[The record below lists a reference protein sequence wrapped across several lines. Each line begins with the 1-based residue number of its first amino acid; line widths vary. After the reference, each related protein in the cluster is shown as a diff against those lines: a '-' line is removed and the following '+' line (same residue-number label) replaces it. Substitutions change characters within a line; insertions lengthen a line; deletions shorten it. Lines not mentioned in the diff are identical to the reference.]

1 MRGVAFFSGRS
12 VKYALLVDGA
22 FACKRLYRTL
32 GNRHATADD
41 VIAECQRIRS
51 HAALSGGTLL
61 RIHYY
66 DAPPAA
72 GQLTNPVSGKALN
85 LGQSTTFAR
94 MTSIHETLELS
105 PDFALRRGEV
115 VARGWRL
122 KDHALRQVVKSRRA
136 ITPTDV
142 RPDLRQKGVDLRIGL
157 DIARLSL
164 RRLVD
169 VIVVVTGDSDLVPA
183 FRFARREGIRVYLDH
198 LGAPVMRDLKAH
210 TDLVL

>member
-1 MRGVAFFSGRS
+1 VR
-12 VKYALLVDGA
+12 YALLVDGA
-22 FACKRLYRTL
+22 FACKRLYRAL
-32 GNRHATADD
+32 GNRHPTAQD
-41 VIAECQRIRS
+41 VIAVCRRIRS
-51 HAALSGGTLL
+51 HAALRAATLL

-66 DAPPAA
+66 DAPPAK
-72 GQLTNPVSGKALN
+72 GQVTNPVDGKTVN
-85 LGQSTTFAR
+85 LGQSSTFSRVA
-94 MTSIHETLELS
+94 SLHDTLELS
-105 PDFALRRGEV
+105 PDFTLRRGEL

-122 KDHALRQVVKSRRA
+122 RDNVLRRIVKRRTGIRA
-136 ITPTDV
+136 SDLV
-142 RPDLRQKGVDLRIGL
+142 PDLRQKGVDLRMGL

>member
-1 MRGVAFFSGRS
+1 MRGVALLSERC

-22 FACKRLYRTL
+22 FACKRLYRAL
-32 GNRHATADD
+32 GNRHPAAHD
-41 VIAECQRIRS
+41 VIAACQRIRS
-51 HAALSGGTLL
+51 HPALKDGELL

-72 GQLTNPVSGKALN
+72 GRLTNPVSGKALN
-85 LGQSTTFAR
+85 LGQSATFAR
-94 MTSIHETLELS
+94 MTSIHETLDLS
-105 PDFALRRGEV
+105 SDFALRRGEV

-122 KDHALRQVVKSRRA
+122 KDSALRQVVMSRRA
-136 ITPTDV
+136 IRPNDV
-142 RPDLRQKGVDLRIGL
+142 RPDLRQKGVDLRMGL

>member
-1 MRGVAFFSGRS
+1 MQ
-12 VKYALLVDGA
+12 D
-22 FACKRLYRTL
+22 LYRTL
-32 GNRHATADD
+32 GYRHATAAD
-41 VIAECQRIRS
+41 VIGECQRIRS
-51 HAALSGGTLL
+51 HDALQDGSLL

-66 DAPPAA
+66 DAPPGT
-72 GQLTNPVSGKALN
+72 GQITNPLDGAALN
-85 LGQSTTFAR
+85 LRRSSTFSR
-94 MTSIHETLELS
+94 MTALHDQIELS
-105 PDFALRRGEV
+105 PDCALRRGEV

-122 KDHALRQVVKSRRA
+122 KDAALRQIARQRRS
-136 ITPTDV
+136 IKPSDLV
-142 RPDLRQKGVDLRIGL
+142 PDLRQKGVDLRMGL

-198 LGAPVMRDLKAH
+198 LGAPVRDLKAH